1 MPDPLALA
9 RAEAVPRRV
18 TCGGIHLML
27 FMGNLLLRDN
37 DQIVGAFARI
47 KPSKGPCCGG
57 NFSRTG
63 STVFRFLQKECST
76 CVLECVDPLVGSLGG
91 LFVKCSRLMSLCSAR
106 RREITLLKTD

>member
-1 MPDPLALA
+1 MA

-18 TCGGIHLML
+18 TCGGIHLIL

-57 NFSRTG
+57 DFDRMTG
-63 STVFRFLQKECST
+63 STVSRFLQKNVRLVFWNVWIRWWALLVACS
-76 CVLECVDPLVGSLGG
+76 
-91 LFVKCSRLMSLCSAR
+91 
-106 RREITLLKTD
+106 